1 MMVYFINHLIHSLF
15 NFFFFFQPGPYLT
28 KNEIIKTE
36 APITQAKETFL
47 LEFGLHPK
55 DLDARQTTMVLSC
68 VSVFHSLQVLPAQ
81 ISVTG
86 QTLRNTGHTRRVCS
100 FKNQPCK
107 VMGKKQEHIVIRLK
121 KDPESMQYIFVGR
134 AHCSYLTM

>member
-15 NFFFFFQPGPYLT
+15 NFFFFQPGPYLT

-55 DLDARQTTMVLSC
+55 DLDARQSTMVLSC
-68 VSVFHSLQVLPAQ
+68 FRLPFPLGTPSTDFSNW
-81 ISVTG
+81 IDFEKYRPHETC
-86 QTLRNTGHTRRVCS
+86 L
-100 FKNQPCK
+100 
-107 VMGKKQEHIVIRLK
+107 
-121 KDPESMQYIFVGR
+121 
-134 AHCSYLTM
+134 